1 MEEETGVKGK
11 KVLILVEELYQ
22 DLELWYP
29 RLRLIEGGAEVTV
42 AGPKKGEYRGKN
54 GYPVFAEISFDKVK
68 PDHYD
73 ALVIPGGY
81 APDRLRRYEKVI
93 EIVRKMNAQGKIIAF
108 ICHAGW
114 VLISA
119 DILRGKKATCFHAI
133 KDDLVNAGA
142 EYIDAAVVVDG
153 NLISSRIPQDLPEFC
168 KAIIAKLK

>member
-1 MEEETGVKGK
+1 VEEKTGLKGK
-11 KVLILVEELYQ
+11 KVLILVEDLYQ

-29 RLRLIEGGAEVTV
+29 RLRLTEEGAQVTM
-42 AGPKKGEYRGKN
+42 AGPRKGEYRGKN

-114 VLISA
+114 VLASA
-119 DILRGKKATCFHAI
+119 DILKGKKATCFHAI

-153 NLISSRIPQDLPEFC
+153 NLISSRMPQDLPEFC